1 MAETISAAA
10 TKAACS
16 KPHREDLAPGEVLC
30 SHCAAKCCRYIALAI
45 DTPETWKDF
54 DYVRWYVLHERA
66 AVFVEEDSWYLLVHN
81 PCKYLGEDNLC
92 KIYETRPQICRDYT
106 TKNCEYE
113 DAWVYDHLWETHEQ
127 IEEYAE
133 AVLGPR
139 KGRRF
144 RSPQPKPTS
153 IGITT

>member
-1 MAETISAAA
+1 MADTTSAAA
-10 TKAACS
+10 ASAACRR
-16 KPHREDLAPGEVLC
+16 KPHREDLAPGEILC
-30 SHCAAKCCRYIALAI
+30 SHCPAKCCSYIALAI

-66 AVFVEEDSWYLLVHN
+66 AVFVEEDSWYLLVYN
-81 PCKYLGEDNLC
+81 PCMYLDDDNLC
-92 KIYETRPQICRDYT
+92 KIYDIRPQICRDYT

-113 DAWVYDHLWETHEQ
+113 DAWVYDHFWETHEQ

-139 KGRRF
+139 KGRSF
-144 RSPQPKPTS
+144 RSPQPK
-153 IGITT
+153 